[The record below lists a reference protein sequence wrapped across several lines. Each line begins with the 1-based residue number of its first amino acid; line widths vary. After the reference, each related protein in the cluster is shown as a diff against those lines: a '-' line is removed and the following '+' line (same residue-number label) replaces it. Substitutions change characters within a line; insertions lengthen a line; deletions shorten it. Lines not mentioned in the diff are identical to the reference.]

1 VTFERWLT
9 VAIRQHGFHEH
20 SSMMI
25 FEILITQ
32 IVQLQLTSFFV
43 RAGVMEILLYLGHPC
58 SFLNFR
64 QKNYIFIQ

>member
-1 VTFERWLT
+1 
-9 VAIRQHGFHEH
+9 
-20 SSMMI
+20 MMI